1 MGNTMP
7 RVIFLFFD
15 GVGIGRADETNPF
28 FTSASEYLPFYRDYQ
43 TLSNNGNIQIKPIDA
58 VLGVEGIPTS
68 ASGQTTLFTGINIPK
83 RLNQHKGSYPDKF
96 MRKTILHD
104 NLLLALQ
111 QRNFNA
117 RFLNAY
123 PAHRELFSSRHIAIQ
138 EDGEFYFSEQFPRL
152 FRRRISVTSCML
164 ISTLTPPFDEQ
175 DIREENSIYQDFS
188 NKSLIEKG
196 LDIPEF
202 TPEKAADII
211 FKASRTHDFLLYEF
225 FQTDMHGHNA
235 SHQECE
241 HLIGRLNRLVGR
253 LLSRLDP
260 EEDTLV
266 LSSDH
271 GNLEDN
277 TTRLHTHNP
286 VPLLVWGSRSREL
299 RSSID
304 SIADVTPALLNHF
317 NQTSNR

>member
-1 MGNTMP
+1 MP

-28 FTSASEYLPFYRDYQ
+28 YTSTAEYLPFFQGHRPPSD
-43 TLSNNGNIQIKPIDA
+43 NGHVRVKPIDA
-58 VLGVEGIPTS
+58 VLGIGGLPTS

-83 RLNQHKGSYPDKF
+83 ILNQHKGSYPDKF
-96 MRKTILHD
+96 MRKTLLKGNILL
-104 NLLLALQ
+104 NLG
-111 QRNFNA
+111 RKNVNA

-138 EDGEFYFSEQFPRL
+138 EDGEFYFSDQFPRL

-164 ISTLTPPFDEQ
+164 LSTLTPPFDEQ
-175 DIREENSIYQDFS
+175 DVREERSIYQDFS

-202 TPEKAADII
+202 SPEKAGEII
-211 FKASRTHDFLLYEF
+211 YQASRSHDFLLYEF

-235 SHQECE
+235 DHQECE
-241 HLIGRLNRLVGR
+241 QLISRLDRLLGR
-253 LLSRLDP
+253 LLSLLDP
-260 EEDTLV
+260 DEDTV
-266 LSSDH
+266 LLTSDH

-286 VPLLVWGSRSREL
+286 VPLLVWGAGSSQL
-299 RSSID
+299 RSAID
-304 SIADVTPALLNHF
+304 SITDVTPALLDFFQENK
-317 NQTSNR
+317 